1 MSRSCVAEI
10 RANATEEA
18 KGQDRRVAASAG
30 HVSKQQRG
38 HVGKRAR
45 MRRRQAVEEGDKDVG
60 NKDGMANRHAAI
72 ILRRRRNT
80 RS

>member
-45 MRRRQAVEEGDKDVG
+45 MRRRQAVGAVALARLIVKL
-60 NKDGMANRHAAI
+60 
-72 ILRRRRNT
+72 ILV
-80 RS
+80 